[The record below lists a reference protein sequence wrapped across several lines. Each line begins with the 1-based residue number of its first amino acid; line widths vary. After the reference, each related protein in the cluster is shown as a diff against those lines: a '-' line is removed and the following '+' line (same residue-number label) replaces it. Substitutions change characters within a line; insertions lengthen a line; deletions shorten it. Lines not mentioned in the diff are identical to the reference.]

1 MKIGIIGAGSW
12 GTALAILLGNKG
24 FKVDLWV
31 RRAYL
36 AEKIASTGENQE
48 YLSGFALPK
57 TVLPTADPEKAVRG
71 KELVILAV
79 PSHAVGETTAKIKDF
94 LDNNCIIVNTAKGI
108 AEKELKRLSQ
118 VIEYEL
124 SPEVKARIAV
134 ISGPNHAE
142 EVVRG
147 IPTATVVSSR
157 DQQTAEKVQDIFMGA
172 NFRVYTNTD
181 LTGVELGGAFKNI
194 IAIGAGICEGIGFGD
209 NTKAALLTRGLVEIT
224 RIGVAMGAR
233 SNTFSGLTGVGDLF
247 VTCTSTHSRNR
258 YVGLMLGKGNTV
270 TDITSSMKMVAEGIK
285 TAKAAKELS
294 RIYEVE
300 MPISNEVYDILFQ
313 GKTPLEGVKSL
324 MRRDKTFEME
334 DVDF

>member
-1 MKIGIIGAGSW
+1 MNIGVIGAGSW
-12 GTALAILLGNKG
+12 GTALAVMLGNKG
-24 FKVDLWV
+24 FNVVLWA
-31 RRAYL
+31 RRKEL
-36 AEKIASTGENQE
+36 VEKFSSTGENPE
-48 YLSGFALPK
+48 YLSGISFPA
-57 TVLPTADPEKAVRG
+57 TVYPTDDLEKAVTG
-71 KELVILAV
+71 KELIVLAV
-79 PSHAVGETTAKIKDF
+79 PSHAVSETTGNIKDY
-94 LDNNCIIVNTAKGI
+94 LEKDCIIVNTAKGI
-108 AEKELKRLSQ
+108 AEEALKRLSQ

-124 SPEVKARIAV
+124 SPEVKAKIAV

-157 DQQTAEKVQDIFMGA
+157 EQEIAEKVQDVFMGST
-172 NFRVYTNTD
+172 FRVYTNTD

-194 IAIGAGICEGIGFGD
+194 IAIGAGICEGMGFGD

-224 RIGVAMGAR
+224 RIGVAMGAK

-258 YVGLMLGKGNTV
+258 YVGLMLGKGSTV
-270 TDITSSMKMVAEGIK
+270 TEITSSMKMVAEGIK

-294 RIYEVE
+294 RIYEIE

-334 DVDF
+334 DVEF